1 MRNSKQRKTTLRRFL
16 DGVFTKE
23 EATQVFQDI
32 IEPETMPVYDQLANE
47 VWEESAYEKQIMNHS
62 MREQYKK
69 EARQLLESL
78 EKPQQRSWYRIG
90 AVAASIA
97 VIICFAWGGFHFV
110 RQALAPDIIYLEAS
124 TSYGE
129 RKQLLL
135 PDGTQLILNSCS
147 YIRYPK
153 HFTTEERKIELAG
166 EGYFNVAHD
175 EYMPF
180 IISTSRMDI
189 RVLGTSFNVKS
200 YPMDEIVSVSVESG
214 KVQVDVPDAV
224 MRLVA
229 NEQIYINTLSDEYS
243 KRKGEGQVAVWM
255 KGSLYF
261 NKTPIRDVAKE
272 LERSYNCRIT
282 FNSNQTFDNLISGEH
297 DNIDLES
304 VLKSIEYTSGIKY
317 KKDGRNIL
325 LYK

>member
-23 EATQVFQDI
+23 EAAQVFQDI
-32 IEPETMPVYDQLANE
+32 REPESMPVFDELANE
-47 VWEESAYEKQIMNHS
+47 IWEESVYENQIMSHS
-62 MREQYKK
+62 MREQYKQ
-69 EARQLLESL
+69 EARQLLERMERPKRRAL
-78 EKPQQRSWYRIG
+78 YRIV

-97 VIICFAWGGFHFV
+97 VVICFTWGGFHFV
-110 RQALAPDIIYLEAS
+110 RQALSPDIIYLEAS

-153 HFTTEERKIELAG
+153 KFSTAERRIEMNG
-166 EGYFNVAHD
+166 EGYFKVAHD
-175 EYMPF
+175 ESAPF
-180 IISTSRMDI
+180 IITTSRMDI

-200 YPMDEIVSVSVESG
+200 YHMDEIVSVSVESG

-229 NEQIYINTLSDEYS
+229 NEQIYINTLSDEYT
-243 KRKGEGQVAVWM
+243 KRKEGRQIAVWM

-261 NKTPIRDVAKE
+261 NSTPIRDVAKE

-282 FNSNQTFDNLISGEH
+282 FNTNQIFDNLISGEH
-297 DNIDLES
+297 DNKDLES